1 MEDIITFNTIKQ
13 YCDFN
18 NNEALHPLAGIIDLS
33 KAEPR
38 QFTRFRYNFYII
50 FFKEIKCGDL
60 RYGCNYY
67 DYEEGTLV
75 FLAPGQVIGE
85 NKPEYYQPK
94 GFAMVFHPDF
104 ILGTSLG
111 QRMQEY
117 TFFNYEVNEA
127 LHLSIPERDMIKDI
141 YAKVNHELEQLIDK
155 HTKNLVISNIELFLN
170 YCVRFYDRQFIT
182 RTNANQDIIARFEKL
197 LNDYFHS
204 DKAEKLGLPSVT
216 YCAEQLF
223 ISPNYLGDMIKKETG
238 KSPQEHIQL
247 KLISIAKERIFDPSK
262 SISEIAYQLGFKYPQ
277 HFSKMFKKVTGTT
290 PNDYR
295 LMN

>member
-18 NNEALHPLAGIIDLS
+18 NNKALHPLVGIIDLS

-38 QFTRFRYNFYII
+38 QFTRFRYNFYVI

-262 SISEIAYQLGFKYPQ
+262 SISEIAYELGFKYPQ

>member
-1 MEDIITFNTIKQ
+1 MDNIITFDTIKQ
-13 YCDFN
+13 YSDFN
-18 NNEALHPLAGIIDLS
+18 NHQALHPLVGIIDLS
-33 KAEPR
+33 KADER
-38 QFTRFRYNFYII
+38 QFTRFRYNFYVV

-94 GFAMVFHPDF
+94 GIALVFHPDF
-104 ILGTSLG
+104 ILGSSLG
-111 QRMQEY
+111 QHIQDY
-117 TFFNYEVNEA
+117 TFFNYEANEA
-127 LHLSIPERDMIKDI
+127 LHLSIPERDMVKDI
-141 YAKVNHELEQLIDK
+141 FSKIDHELRQLIDK
-155 HTKNLVISNIELFLN
+155 HTKNLVISNMELFLN

-204 DKAEKLGLPSVT
+204 DKAEKLGLPSVA
-216 YCAEQLF
+216 YCAEQLY

-262 SISEIAYQLGFKYPQ
+262 SISEIAYELGFKYPQ
-277 HFSKMFKKVTGTT
+277 HFSKMFKKVTGTS